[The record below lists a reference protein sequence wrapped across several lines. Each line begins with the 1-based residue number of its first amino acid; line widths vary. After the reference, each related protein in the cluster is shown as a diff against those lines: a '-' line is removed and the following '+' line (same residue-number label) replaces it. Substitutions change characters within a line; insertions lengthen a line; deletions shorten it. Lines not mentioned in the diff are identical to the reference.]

1 MSERGWRNISLTLN
15 RAKFSTR
22 GTRFKVHQS
31 LCQALF
37 SYYYYFF
44 FAYRL
49 TNKTGKHLS
58 SLPSL
63 NQPDSF
69 AKALPRRRS
78 KLKVAQLWQ
87 KKKVKKIHRN
97 NNKMHCANAND
108 IKMKSLPSN
117 KLIKRRRLRPT
128 STYRKKVTY

>member
-1 MSERGWRNISLTLN
+1 MGRKLENLQENSAGNVQLYRFSNFPGREKVSERGWRNISLTLN
-15 RAKFSTR
+15 QAKFSTR

-87 KKKVKKIHRN
+87 KKSKKN
-97 NNKMHCANAND
+97 PQKQQQNA
-108 IKMKSLPSN
+108 
-117 KLIKRRRLRPT
+117 LR
-128 STYRKKVTY
+128 KCE